1 MSRTRKTLYGVI
13 LAGGSGTRFWPL
25 SRLESPK
32 QLLRLTGD
40 ETLLELTI
48 KRLKPLI
55 SSDRIFIV
63 TNPTH
68 GEFIRLY
75 LMGRG
80 ETPLPQFIT
89 EPAGR
94 NTAPAIGLA
103 AIRLLEL
110 AEDPIMVVLPS
121 DHIVERPP
129 TLRRLIRVA
138 ARVAE
143 GGWLVTFGV
152 NPTRPETGYGYI
164 KTAQKPLEK
173 RGGVSVMKVERF
185 VEKPTL
191 KRARRY
197 IKDGGYY
204 WNSGIFV
211 WKARSILE
219 AIKSYL
225 PELYEKLMAIRDGGS
240 VEKVYDKIEPVS
252 IDTGVLEKTRNVAL
266 IEAGFGWSD
275 MGSWNSLEHI
285 FSPDDAGNIIRGR
298 VVDIDSRNSFIIA
311 QDRLVATI
319 GLEDIIVADTPDATL
334 VCSKERAQDVKKVV
348 DILKSRGYREF
359 QIHRTVERPWGSYTV
374 LEHGDG
380 YKIKKIRVEP
390 RRRLSLQLHRKRS
403 EHWIVL
409 SGRARIQRGEE
420 VMEIGPNQSTYI
432 PKGVK
437 HRLENPSTEEP
448 LEIIEVQAG
457 SYVEEDDIERFE
469 DDFERR

>member
-1 MSRTRKTLYGVI
+1 MSRTKKTLYGVI

-55 SSDRIFIV
+55 PVERIFIV

-143 GGWLVTFGV
+143 GGWIVTFGV

-197 IKDGGYY
+197 IRDGAYY

-240 VEKVYDKIEPVS
+240 VEKAYDKIEPVS
-252 IDTGVLEKTRNVAL
+252 IDTGVLEKARNVAL

-374 LEHGDG
+374 LELGDG

-432 PKGVK
+432 PKSVK